1 MSRLT
6 PGANAAVPNEALS
19 VTIAFSPANVAGADI
34 DVSAF
39 MLTADGKVRGDQ
51 DMIFYGQKTS
61 ADGSLAISDT
71 APGQLTFSLDLQRVD
86 PAIEK
91 IALTATI
98 YENRAT
104 FAALTSLGLTISQA
118 GSALLDAPIATQG
131 MAQTALILG
140 EFYRRQGAWK
150 FRCIAQGFAGGL
162 QPLAENFGIA
172 IAAPAAAPAPTPAP
186 APAPTPAPARVTPPQ
201 PAPAPAAAASKP
213 TVSLNKI
220 TLDKQRSTI
229 SLAKTANGFG
239 EIRINLNWNQTPP
252 QPSKGLLGGLFGK
265 GNKGIDL
272 DVGCLFELADGRK
285 GAVQALG
292 DAFGSFEHPPYIEL
306 KGDDRTGS
314 VSDGEWMRING
325 SQWDS
330 VKRVLIYAFIYEGA
344 PNWTSTGGVI
354 TLYVPGQPPIE
365 VQLTEGTDRMN
376 MCAIALLENIGG
388 TVKVS
393 REVRYF
399 KGHQELDTA
408 FGWGMRWAAGSK
420 D

>member
-1 MSRLT
+1 MSSLT
-6 PGANAAVPNEALS
+6 PGANASVPAGSLS
-19 VTIAFSPANVAGADI
+19 VSVRFAPTSVAGADI

-39 MLTADGKVRGDQ
+39 LLTAAGKVRGDQ
-51 DMIFYGQKTS
+51 DMIFYGQKNS
-61 ADGSLAISDT
+61 ADGSVALSESS
-71 APGQLTFSLDLQRVD
+71 PGQVQFTLALDRLD

-104 FAALTSLGLTISQA
+104 FAALTSLGLSIGQG
-118 GSALLDAPIATQG
+118 GSALLEAPIPTQG
-131 MAQTALILG
+131 MAETALILG

-150 FRCIAQGFAGGL
+150 FRSIAQGFAGGL
-162 QPLAENFGIA
+162 QPLAEHFGIVV
-172 IAAPAAAPAPTPAP
+172 AAPAPAPSPKPAAAPTAAPAP
-186 APAPTPAPARVTPPQ
+186 APAPAPK
-201 PAPAPAAAASKP
+201 S
-213 TVSLNKI
+213 TVSLSKI
-220 TLDKQRSTI
+220 TLDKQRSSI
-229 SLAKTANGFG
+229 SLEKTASGFG
-239 EIRINLNWNQTPP
+239 EIRINLNWNRGTP
-252 QPSKGLLGGLFGK
+252 QPAKKGLLGGLFGK
-265 GNKGIDL
+265 ASNGIDL

-292 DAFGSFEHPPYIEL
+292 DSFGSFDHPPYIEL
-306 KGDDRTGS
+306 KGDDRTGA

-325 SQWDS
+325 NQWDS

-344 PNWTSTGGVI
+344 PNWRDTGGVI

-365 VQLTEGTDRMN
+365 VQLTEGTDYMN
-376 MCAIALLENIGG
+376 MCAIALLENVGG
-388 TVKVS
+388 AVKVS

-399 KGHQELDTA
+399 KGHQDVDKA